1 MSDYFLKKGIYLKD
15 NSNAILTITKVELS
29 ADLRH
34 AKVFFTLIGASSE
47 TKILNFLNKNANL
60 YKYEVGKK
68 IRTKN
73 IPNIRFIY
81 DKMFGL
87 NFKVNS

>member
-1 MSDYFLKKGIYLKD
+1 MSDYFLKKGIYVD
-15 NSNAILTITKVELS
+15 DSSSVILTITKVDLS
-29 ADLRH
+29 SDLRH
-34 AKVFFTLIGASSE
+34 AKVFFTLIDNSSQS
-47 TKILNFLNKNANL
+47 KIVEFLNQNSNL
-60 YKYEVGKK
+60 YKYVVGKK

>member
-1 MSDYFLKKGIYLKD
+1 MSDYFLKKGIYIDD
-15 NSNAILTITKVELS
+15 NSSVTLTITKVDLS
-29 ADLRH
+29 SDLRH
-34 AKVFFTLIGASSE
+34 AKVFFTLIDNSDQS
-47 TKILNFLNKNANL
+47 KIVEFLNQNSNL
-60 YKYEVGKK
+60 YKYVVGKK